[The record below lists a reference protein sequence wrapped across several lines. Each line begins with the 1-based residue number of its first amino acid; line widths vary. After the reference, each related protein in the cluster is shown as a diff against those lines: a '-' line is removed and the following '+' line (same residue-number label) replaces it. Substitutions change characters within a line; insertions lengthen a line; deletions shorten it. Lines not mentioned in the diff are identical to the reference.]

1 MSEHA
6 GSGPASGI
14 DAVEDRQDNGR
25 ELPRP
30 QLDAAS
36 VRYRVGRIEGVSEAV
51 APGRIAEGERR
62 EGATIAVPSSSRLG
76 PLRRTVYE
84 SPDRGA
90 PHVFISARGRQP
102 SLHFGLLRS
111 SRSYGWASHSTLR
124 LPRGKRREEMPFV
137 PSAQPPTPRP
147 LPARC
152 ASLGCGSVSQD

>member
-14 DAVEDRQDNGR
+14 DAVEDCQEIGC
-25 ELPRP
+25 EHPRP

-102 SLHFGLLRS
+102 PLNLDLTQ
-111 SRSYGWASHSTLR
+111 SRLSYGSAS
-124 LPRGKRREEMPFV
+124 
-137 PSAQPPTPRP
+137 PS
-147 LPARC
+147 
-152 ASLGCGSVSQD
+152 VV